1 MAEQLHTL
9 SILVENK
16 PGVLTRVAA
25 LFARRDFNIK
35 SLTVGETERADISRM
50 TIIVDAQNNAPLEQV
65 TKQLNKLVNVLKVV
79 EMPAD
84 DCVERRLLLLKV
96 TANDVTR
103 TGVLQ
108 IVELFRAHV
117 VHVDMDFVVIESV
130 GTLAKLEALL
140 ASLEPYGVREVVQSG
155 AVAIGR
161 AARSLTDQFKE
172 K

>member
-1 MAEQLHTL
+1 MAEKLHTL
-9 SILVENK
+9 SVLVENK

-35 SLTVGETERADISRM
+35 SLTVGETEHPAVSRM
-50 TIIVDAQNNAPLEQV
+50 TIIVDAENSARLEQV
-65 TKQLNKLVNVLKVV
+65 TKQLNKLINVLKVV

-84 DCVERRLLLLKV
+84 DSVERRLLLLKV
-96 TANDVTR
+96 TATDRTR

-117 VHVDMDFVVIESV
+117 VHVGQDFVVIESV
-130 GTLAKLEALL
+130 GTLGKLEALL

-161 AARSLTDQFKE
+161 GPKSLTEQIKE

>member
-16 PGVLTRVAA
+16 PGVLTRVAG

-50 TIIVDAQNNAPLEQV
+50 TIIVDAADNAPLEQV
-65 TKQLNKLVNVLKVV
+65 TKQLNKLINVLKVV
-79 EMPAD
+79 EIPAD
-84 DCVERRLLLLKV
+84 DSVERRLLLLKV
-96 TANDVTR
+96 TANELTR
-103 TGVLQ
+103 TAVLQ

-117 VHVDMDFVVIESV
+117 VHVGKDFVIIESV
-130 GTLAKLEALL
+130 GTLSKLEALL

-161 AARSLTDQFKE
+161 SARSLTDQFKE

>member
-1 MAEQLHTL
+1 MSEQLHTL
-9 SILVENK
+9 SVLVENK

-35 SLTVGETERADISRM
+35 SLTVGETERPDVSRM
-50 TIIVDAQNNAPLEQV
+50 TIIVNAQDNAPLEQV
-65 TKQLNKLVNVLKVV
+65 TKQLNKLINVLKVV
-79 EMPAD
+79 EMPQEE
-84 DCVERRLLLLKV
+84 CVERRLLLLKV
-96 TANDVTR
+96 TANDDTR
-103 TGVLQ
+103 TAVLQ

-117 VHVDMDFVVIESV
+117 VHVGIDFVIIESV

-140 ASLEPYGVREVVQSG
+140 ASLEPYGVREVAQSG

-161 AARSLTDQFKE
+161 GPKSLTDQIKE